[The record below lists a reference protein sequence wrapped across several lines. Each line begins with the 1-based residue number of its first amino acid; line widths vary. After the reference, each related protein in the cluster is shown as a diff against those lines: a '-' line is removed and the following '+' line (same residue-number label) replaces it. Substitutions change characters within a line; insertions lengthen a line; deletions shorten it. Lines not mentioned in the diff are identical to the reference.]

1 MLYSKLLVDVVN
13 LERIEITL
21 YPNQAEELE
30 KVLEEFQVPYI
41 KTPAESYK
49 IQCFHYVIMTPNEI
63 AATLIDIIAH
73 KFDTKQ
79 RINVITHYKPEST
92 ISDYLHRFEA
102 FLKEE
107 SSTPKQ
113 RSDIN
118 NSDPSTIAG
127 FKSVKDKIKIK
138 RTGPIEGL
146 VLRTDAFLSR
156 KMDVYSMILVATVIA
171 LVGLVSNNVA
181 VIIGAML
188 ISPLMGPIAS
198 IALNSVLGRQ
208 KQIEK
213 SMIFGAEMILSSIGL
228 AAALTVAITLFY
240 PVEPTPEILSRTEV
254 SPILIVVAVMLGIAG
269 GLAMLTSIPEII
281 VGVAIA
287 VALVPPATTVGIG
300 IGIGSVDIAASASLV
315 LLSNIIGMVIG
326 FMVIFLLKGVSPRKY
341 YEKQKAK
348 EVLRSNILV
357 LVALAAALGAIEV
370 LFG

>member
-1 MLYSKLLVDVVN
+1 M
-13 LERIEITL
+13 ERIEITL
-21 YPNQAEELE
+21 YPNQAEEIE
-30 KVLEEFQVPYI
+30 KILEEFQVPYI
-41 KTPAESYK
+41 KTSAESYK
-49 IQCFHYVIMTPNEI
+49 IQCLHYVIISPNEI
-63 AATLIDIIAH
+63 AGALVDIIAH
-73 KFDTKQ
+73 KFDTNQ
-79 RINVITHYKPEST
+79 RINVITHYKPEAT
-92 ISDYLHRFEA
+92 ISDYLRKFEA

-107 SSTPKQ
+107 VTPASITST
-113 RSDIN
+113 DIDIV
-118 NSDPSTIAG
+118 SG
-127 FKSVKDKIKIK
+127 FKSVKDKIPIK

-146 VLRTDAFLSR
+146 VSRTDAFLSR

-213 SMIFGAEMILSSIGL
+213 SIVFGSQMILSSIGL
-228 AAALTVAITLFY
+228 AAALTAALALLY
-240 PVEPTPEILSRTEV
+240 PVETTPEILSRTEV

-287 VALVPPATTVGIG
+287 VALVPPATTIG
-300 IGIGSVDIAASASLV
+300 IGIGLGSIDIAASASLV

-326 FMVIFLLKGVSPRKY
+326 FMIIFLLKGISPRKY
-341 YEKQKAK
+341 YEKKKAR
-348 EVLRSNILV
+348 EVLRLNVMV
-357 LVALAAALGAIEV
+357 LVALAVALGAIEV
-370 LFG
+370 LFGYRSN

>member
-1 MLYSKLLVDVVN
+1 

-30 KVLEEFQVPYI
+30 KILEEFQVPYV
-41 KTPAESYK
+41 KTSAESYK

-63 AATLIDIIAH
+63 AASLVDIIAQ

-107 SSTPKQ
+107 DNPQKKV
-113 RSDIN
+113 SDTD
-118 NSDPSTIAG
+118 NSDPRTIAG

-138 RTGPIEGL
+138 RTGPMEGL

-171 LVGLVSNNVA
+171 LVGLISNNVA

-213 SMIFGAEMILSSIGL
+213 SMIFGSEMVLSSIGL
-228 AAALTVAITLFY
+228 AAALTAAITLFY
-240 PVEPTPEILSRTEV
+240 PVEPTPEILSRTDV

-300 IGIGSVDIAASASLV
+300 IGIGSVDIATRASLV

-341 YEKQKAK
+341 YEKKRAK